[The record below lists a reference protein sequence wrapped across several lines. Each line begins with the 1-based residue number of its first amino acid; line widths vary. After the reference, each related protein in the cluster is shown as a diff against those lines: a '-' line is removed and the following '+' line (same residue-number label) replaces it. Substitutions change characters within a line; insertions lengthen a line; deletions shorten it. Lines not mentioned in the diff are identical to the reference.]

1 MRCPASNPAPLVR
14 CEQKP
19 RSEGAWPKAKVR
31 ITLNHLLRDHP
42 PKICSQESITLPP
55 QIGAKYV
62 QELAHETP
70 EWHATY
76 ATLRNSNEGMNGFI
90 KDGAREAVDDPE
102 RRRIRGIAP
111 QSVLVAFQLF
121 AANLRKIE
129 NS

>member
-19 RSEGAWPKAKVR
+19 RSEGASPKAKVR

-42 PKICSQESITLPP
+42 PKICTQESITLPP
-55 QIGAKYV
+55 QIGAKYA
-62 QELAHETP
+62 QELAHESP

-102 RRRIRGIAP
+102 
-111 QSVLVAFQLF
+111 
-121 AANLRKIE
+121 
-129 NS
+129 